1 MPLFLLDIFNN
12 ASIGVYARSTDTL
25 LIVPPQIHETKTQK
39 VAKWL
44 HVEAVNTTIG
54 NSILIGALTCA
65 NTNGVVLPHFTQ
77 QKEIAAIASISDLNL
92 TVMDT
97 KRTAYG
103 NLALVNDSGAVV
115 APRLE
120 RSEVRKIEDTL
131 GVEAAPGTIAGLPY
145 VGSLATA
152 TNKGVLTHPLITEE
166 ERTLVE
172 DVLRVHVEVGTINCG
187 VPYVATGLLGNK
199 FGAVAG
205 FMTTGPEM
213 FIIEQALDVIEDE

>member
-1 MPLFLLDIFNN
+1 LPLFLLDIFNN
-12 ASIGVYARSTDTL
+12 ASIGVFTRSTDTL
-25 LIVPPQIHETKTQK
+25 LLVPPQVPQTKTQK

-65 NTNGVVLPHFTQ
+65 NSNGVVLPHFTQ
-77 QKEIAAIASISDLNL
+77 RKETKAIASTSDLNL
-92 TVMDT
+92 TIMDT

-103 NLALVNDSGAVV
+103 NLALVNDSGAIV

-120 RSEVRKIEDTL
+120 RREVGKIRDAL
-131 GVEAAPGTIAGLPY
+131 DVEVVPGTIAGLPY

-152 TNKGVLTHPLITEE
+152 TNKGVLAHPLITEE
-166 ERTLVE
+166 ERNLLE
-172 DVLRVHVEVGTINCG
+172 DVLQVPVDVGTINCG
-187 VPYVATGLLGNK
+187 VPYVATGLVGNK
-199 FGAVAG
+199 YSAVAG

-213 FIIEQALDVIEDE
+213 FIIEQALDVIKDE

>member
-12 ASIGVYARSTDTL
+12 ASIGVYARSTDML
-25 LIVPPQIHETKTQK
+25 LIVPPQVHAIKTQK

-44 HVEAVNTTIG
+44 HVEAVNTTVG

-120 RSEVRKIEDTL
+120 RYEVRKIEDTL

-187 VPYVATGLLGNK
+187 VPYIATGLLGNK

>member
-12 ASIGVYARSTDTL
+12 ASIGVFVRSTDTL
-25 LIVPPQIHETKTQK
+25 LLVPPQVPETKTQK

-65 NTNGVVLPHFTQ
+65 NSNGVVLPHFTQ
-77 QKEIAAIASISDLNL
+77 RKETEAIASTSDLNL

-103 NLALVNDSGAVV
+103 NLALVNDSGAIV

-120 RSEVRKIEDTL
+120 RREVRKIEDAL
-131 GVEAAPGTIAGLPY
+131 DVEAVPGTIAGLPY

-152 TNKGVLTHPLITEE
+152 TNKGVLAHPLITEE
-166 ERTLVE
+166 ERNLLE
-172 DVLRVHVEVGTINCG
+172 GVLQVHVDLGTINCG
-187 VPYVATGLLGNK
+187 VPYVATGLVGNK
-199 FGAVAG
+199 YSAVAG

-213 FIIEQALDVIEDE
+213 FIIGQALDVIKDE